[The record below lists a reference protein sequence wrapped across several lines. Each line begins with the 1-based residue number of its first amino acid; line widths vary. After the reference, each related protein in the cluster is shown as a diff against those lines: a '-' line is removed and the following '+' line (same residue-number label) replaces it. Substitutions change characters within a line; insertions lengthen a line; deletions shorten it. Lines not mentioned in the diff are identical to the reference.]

1 MVMAVETGHGGGLEA
16 DLQRALKSLPVVDL
30 SVRLSGGQL
39 QICGTADTWYEKQ
52 RAQEM
57 VRRLCPEV
65 RIRNAMRV
73 VNGEQRPSVVQS

>member
-1 MVMAVETGHGGGLEA
+1 MVMAVEKGQGGGLEA
-16 DLQRALKSLPVVDL
+16 DLQRALRALPVFDL

-52 RAQEM
+52 CVQEL

-65 RIRNAMRV
+65 RIRNAMQV
-73 VNGEQRPSVVQS
+73 VNGERRPGVVQS

>member
-1 MVMAVETGHGGGLEA
+1 MVMAVEKGYGDWLEA
-16 DLQRALKSLPVVDL
+16 DLQRALGALPVVDL

-52 RAQEM
+52 RAQEL

-65 RIRNAMRV
+65 RIRNAMQV
-73 VNGEQRPSVVQS
+73 VNGEQRPCVVQS